1 MNRRSP
7 DVAGQEKT
15 ATSFGTVGSFDV
27 VEAGTMLSAP
37 QLTTTQR
44 DALTSPRDGSLIY
57 NTTTN
62 KIQCKENGSWVN
74 LT

>member
-7 DVAGQEKT
+7 VVAGQEKT

>member
-1 MNRRSP
+1 VNRRSP
-7 DVAGQEKT
+7 VVAGQEKT